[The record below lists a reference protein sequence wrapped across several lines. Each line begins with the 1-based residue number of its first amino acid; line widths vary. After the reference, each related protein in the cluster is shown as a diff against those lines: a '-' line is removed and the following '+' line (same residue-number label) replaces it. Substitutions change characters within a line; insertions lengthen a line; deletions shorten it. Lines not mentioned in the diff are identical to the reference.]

1 MAELFAEFPFLSND
15 KVVIRKMEEADI
27 PALAEISRNDNADHV
42 NHRHSHPD
50 RQRFFI
56 FIHHNVPLFSK

>member
-27 PALAEISRNDNADHV
+27 PALAEISRNDNV
-42 NHRHSHPD
+42 YKFQWPYV
-50 RQRFFI
+50 I
-56 FIHHNVPLFSK
+56 GM

>member
-27 PALAEISRNDNADHV
+27 PALAEISRNDNV
-42 NHRHSHPD
+42 YKYMPP
-50 RQRFFI
+50 F
-56 FIHHNVPLFSK
+56 LY